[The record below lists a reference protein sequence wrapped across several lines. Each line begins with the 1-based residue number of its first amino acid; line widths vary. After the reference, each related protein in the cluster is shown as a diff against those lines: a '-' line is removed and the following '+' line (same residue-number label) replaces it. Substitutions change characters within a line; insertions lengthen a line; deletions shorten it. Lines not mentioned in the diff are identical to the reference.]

1 MNYIKRTIILLI
13 LFVVVSPI
21 NSPKTIADNKYS
33 EIQDDKFQLQ
43 PGDIIITKGPVMW
56 GFFGHCSISIDDKTI
71 LQIEGPGDKPTTQ
84 SFESFKYNY
93 ASGKNDW
100 MKVYRC
106 SYPGAGKKAADWVKK
121 NYENTNH
128 RYLVTLNL
136 NSKKFTYCT
145 KIIYQAYKFGVSEK
159 SVKSY
164 GLHIISPYAIKD
176 NFIDPYKLRLVKT
189 Y

>member
-1 MNYIKRTIILLI
+1 MNYIKRTIIVLI

-43 PGDIIITKGPVMW
+43 PGDIIITK
-56 GFFGHCSISIDDKTI
+56 
-71 LQIEGPGDKPTTQ
+71 GPGDKPTTQ

-176 NFIDPYKLRLVKT
+176 NFIDPYKLRLVKA

>member
-43 PGDIIITKGPVMW
+43 PGDIIVTKGPVMW
-56 GFFGHCSISIDDKTI
+56 GFFGHCSIAIDDKTI

-93 ASGKNDW
+93 ASGKND
-100 MKVYRC
+100 
-106 SYPGAGKKAADWVKK
+106 
-121 NYENTNH
+121 
-128 RYLVTLNL
+128 
-136 NSKKFTYCT
+136 
-145 KIIYQAYKFGVSEK
+145 
-159 SVKSY
+159 
-164 GLHIISPYAIKD
+164 
-176 NFIDPYKLRLVKT
+176 
-189 Y
+189 